1 MIRSLAKKL
10 RRFGISLPGVYG
22 VNKGDAITIGE
33 GSSIARDARLEGKV
47 RLGNK
52 CIVYSGAKLLA
63 YGGEII
69 LGDFCSVNPYTVLYG
84 HGGLQIGEGVRIAAH
99 CVIIPANHNID
110 DPSIPI
116 RKSGLT
122 KKGIRIENDVWI
134 GARCVILDGVT
145 IGEGAVIA
153 AGAVVNRDVE
163 PFMIVGGVPAKP
175 IRSRK
180 AANKTISVHGK

>member
-10 RRFGISLPGVYG
+10 RRFGIPLPGVYG
-22 VNKGDAITIGE
+22 LKKGDAITVGE
-33 GSSIARDARLEGKV
+33 GSSIARDAQLKGKV
-47 RLGNK
+47 RVGNN
-52 CIVYSGAKLLA
+52 CHIFSGAMLLA
-63 YGGEII
+63 YGGEITM
-69 LGDFCSVNPYTVLYG
+69 GDFCSVNPYTVLYG

-110 DPSIPI
+110 DPDIPV

-122 KKGIRIENDVWI
+122 KKGIRIGNDVWI

-180 AANKTISVHGK
+180 VANKTISVHGK

>member
-1 MIRSLAKKL
+1 MFTSLAKKL
-10 RRFGISLPGVYG
+10 RRFGISLPSVYA
-22 VNKGDAITIGE
+22 VNKNDAITVGE

-47 RLGNK
+47 HLGNN
-52 CIVYSGAKLLA
+52 CYVCSGAMLLA
-63 YGGEII
+63 YGGEIT
-69 LGDFCSVNPYTVLYG
+69 LGDFCSINPYTVLYG

-99 CVIIPANHNID
+99 CLIIPANHNID
-110 DPSIPI
+110 DPSIPV

-122 KKGIRIENDVWI
+122 KKGIRIGNDVWI

-180 AANKTISVHGK
+180 AVDKTASSHCQ